1 MKRHQKTKT
10 LLDLCNPQNRR
21 KTCEDNE
28 TEISRHPAGSVES
41 EACKELYLQ
50 IQTGFR
56 VWNMQES
63 QDAVLRTTRGASTQQ
78 EQTSHSTVGAFRC
91 NYVVHTFRGYL

>member
-50 IQTGFR
+50 
-56 VWNMQES
+56 M
-63 QDAVLRTTRGASTQQ
+63 
-78 EQTSHSTVGAFRC
+78 
-91 NYVVHTFRGYL
+91 